1 MFSLFVASSLSNRVE
16 VPDVGA
22 YYSSFSSLALEMTF
36 NLRSYSGYTHY
47 LLLYNPYS
55 DLTLNGENA
64 SSRVYSIS
72 TKIFKFE
79 SRTASTLYFD
89 VVRIPN
95 SCYTLDFLLDPEVNS
110 EYEYSRAK
118 KLLNFEKSYCFVTY
132 SHNTFNITITN
143 TDGKMK
149 IGTTSLYDYDT
160 TTADE
165 GDTSYY
171 NTKSFVVM
179 YKPDNS
185 ATSKAKIK
193 FTGSSSTKQDP
204 TLISD
209 KKISSYFGAKA
220 VDTTPPE
227 YKSIDYGIHIYSDSS
242 RYNVYNITYN
252 TYIVFTHWK
261 DVSAVATVSGTT
273 LNILGNT
280 NIVSVFFNSTGTLT
294 LSRNSSRSTATFV
307 AYYMPSTCHYIV
319 TLSGESSYKFDT
331 DGSAI
336 KCMVSAF
343 SSGSV
348 NIDKGF
354 WGELSTYNY
363 DGTYSSSSKPLYSV
377 FYNTFSSEHEY
388 FKHDISTYSSDNSY
402 AYVIKGKSPEYLSYW
417 IDSSSYNKINSGE
430 WSSSGLA
437 GWAIALIVIVVI
449 IVIAVAITIV
459 AICCCACCSVV
470 NRALTSSS
478 SSSSSKKKRNTTNT
492 TLLVQQ
498 QPYPPQQYPPQQS
511 YPPQGYPP
519 QQYPPPSQGGQ
530 PQPYG
535 YYPPPQ
541 QYPPQGYAPNGQVPP
556 PPADQPNPYA

>member
-1 MFSLFVASSLSNRVE
+1 MLSFFT
-16 VPDVGA
+16 A
-22 YYSSFSSLALEMTF
+22 LSLAKASVSRTGRFYADFDGNTLELT
-36 NLRSYSGYTHY
+36 NKLSPYSGYSYYILINNPPTD
-47 LLLYNPYS
+47 LLL
-55 DLTLNGENA
+55 NGVKA
-64 SSRVYSIS
+64 SSRLYNFSSKTYVFQSS
-72 TKIFKFE
+72 KIYK
-79 SRTASTLYFD
+79 LYFD
-89 VVRIPN
+89 IVEIPD
-95 SCYTLDFLLDPEVNS
+95 SCTTLDFVLQPENS
-110 EYEYSRAK
+110 VYEYSPALGELATSK
-118 KLLNFEKSYCFVTY
+118 WYCFVAY
-132 SHNTFNITITN
+132 NPEGFAASFNITAGTLDYAKSSLYTATSIR
-143 TDGKMK
+143 TDG
-149 IGTTSLYDYDT
+149 GTKAYTIT
-160 TTADE
+160 
-165 GDTSYY
+165 G
-171 NTKSFVVM
+171 SFVAKF
-179 YKPDNS
+179 KPDNTE
-185 ATSKAKIK
+185 TSKVSIK
-193 FTGSSSTKQDP
+193 LVPSSTSTP
-204 TLISD
+204 STLVLTDQSHT
-209 KKISSYFGAKA
+209 SYFNATA
-220 VDTTPPE
+220 VDTTVPP
-227 YKSIDYGIHIYSDSS
+227 YIFIDYGIHTNSYTSS
-242 RYNVYNITYN
+242 NTVYNITYN